1 MGNSPS
7 PREIVLEEFAWE
19 LDETDKDA
27 NFKQQVAMYTLVD
40 PMPTIETMSRNL
52 GIPVGAIVK
61 YVLVKW
67 GASGSDGLLEL
78 GPNVIGQMLSAI
90 ELAEA
95 EGTDQKRLEAYTKLS
110 QMLSWLSVPL
120 VDPRWR
126 PGRSDD
132 QARSQ
137 E

>member
-1 MGNSPS
+1 MGNSPG

-27 NFKQQVAMYTLVD
+27 NFKQQVAMYTLAD

-78 GPNVIGQMLSAI
+78 GPNTIGQMLSVI

-95 EGTDQKRLEAYTKLS
+95 EGTDEKRLEAYTKLS

-132 QARSQ
+132 QAQLQ